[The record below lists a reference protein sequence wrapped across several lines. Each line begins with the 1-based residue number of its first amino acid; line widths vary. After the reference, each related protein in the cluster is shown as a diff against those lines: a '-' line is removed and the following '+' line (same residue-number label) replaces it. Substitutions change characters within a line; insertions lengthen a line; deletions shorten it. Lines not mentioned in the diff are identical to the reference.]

1 MAVGL
6 DIAEVELS
14 IFTRQCLN
22 RRIPDLETLPPEA
35 TAWAGRHNVGQAGV
49 DRQFTHYRGCVHQV
63 RASSIRNIRKK

>member
-35 TAWAGRHNVGQAGV
+35 TAWAGRHN
-49 DRQFTHYRGCVHQV
+49 
-63 RASSIRNIRKK
+63 RAFAFNPN